1 MKKTS
6 KSKLRLRAIREWSAR
21 IIKPKK
27 RTEKAF
33 DVSEKTD
40 DSDISKTVRAES
52 NQRLQ
57 DTVSISHPKR
67 KLNLDRRVEKSERR
81 INSNPGYKGPVR
93 RYTIDRRLNL
103 NDRRT
108 KS

>member
-6 KSKLRLRAIREWSAR
+6 KSKQRLTAIREWSAQ
-21 IIKPKK
+21 IVKPKK
-27 RTEKAF
+27 STEEAF

-40 DSDISKTVRAES
+40 DSDTSKTVRTET

-57 DTVSISHPKR
+57 DTVSASHPKR

-81 INSNPGYKGPVR
+81 VNSNPGYKGPVR
-93 RYTIDRRLNL
+93 RYTIDRRINL
-103 NDRRT
+103 KDRRA

>member
-6 KSKLRLRAIREWSAR
+6 KSKLRLRAIREWTAR

-33 DVSEKTD
+33 DVSEKAD
-40 DSDISKTVRAES
+40 DSDVSKTVRAETH
-52 NQRLQ
+52 QRLQ
-57 DTVSISHPKR
+57 DTVSASHPKR

-81 INSNPGYKGPVR
+81 VNSDPGYKGPVR
-93 RYTIDRRLNL
+93 RYTIDRRINL
-103 NDRRT
+103 KDRRA